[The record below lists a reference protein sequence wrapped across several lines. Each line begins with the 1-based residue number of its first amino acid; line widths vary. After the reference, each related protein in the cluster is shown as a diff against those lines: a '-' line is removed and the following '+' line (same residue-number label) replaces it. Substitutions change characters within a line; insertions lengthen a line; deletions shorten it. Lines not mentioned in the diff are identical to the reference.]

1 MKRGERYKN
10 YNELKGLFT
19 YEVVYKRNGTIFMRL
34 HYPESWDIPTYR
46 TKFSIESAEILLE
59 KV

>member
-19 YEVVYKRNGTIFMRL
+19 YEVVYKRKGIIFMRL
-34 HYPESWDIPTYR
+34 FYPSSWDVPPYR
-46 TKFSIESAEILLE
+46 TKFTLDSAETLLE
-59 KV
+59 KI